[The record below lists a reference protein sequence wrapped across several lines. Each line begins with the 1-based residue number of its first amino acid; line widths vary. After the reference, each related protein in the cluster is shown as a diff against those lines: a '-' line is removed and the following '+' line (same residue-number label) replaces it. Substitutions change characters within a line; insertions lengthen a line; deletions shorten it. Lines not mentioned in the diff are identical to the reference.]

1 MMTND
6 AAGRLQKRE
15 LFNYLSGDRYVT
27 VIFLIFLF
35 FKIRIITGRMQKRS
49 LFNVMAGDRYATV
62 IFM

>member
-27 VIFLIFLF
+27 VIFLNFLF
-35 FKIRIITGRMQKRS
+35 LKFELLQVECKNDHFSMLWQEIDMPR
-49 LFNVMAGDRYATV
+49 
-62 IFM
+62 